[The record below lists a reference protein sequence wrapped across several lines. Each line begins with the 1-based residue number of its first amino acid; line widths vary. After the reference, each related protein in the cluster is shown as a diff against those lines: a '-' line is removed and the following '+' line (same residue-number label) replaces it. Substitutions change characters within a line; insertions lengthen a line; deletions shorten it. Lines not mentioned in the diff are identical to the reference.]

1 VSVGGTLVSGG
12 HGVAGR
18 RVLVV
23 EDDRKTAETV
33 RLYLEHAGFAVS
45 LAADGARGLA
55 AARAD
60 RFDLVVLDIMLP
72 GLDGLQICRALRTQ
86 PDTAVIMLTA
96 RTTEGDR
103 ILGLDLGADDYVTKP
118 FSPRELVAR
127 VKAVLRRG
135 RPGAPATGR
144 RIEAG
149 SVAIDEV
156 TREVHVRGELVNL
169 TPSELAILRTLVRRP
184 GRVFT
189 REELVEVALT
199 DDYDGTGRTVDT
211 HVTNLRRKIEIDRR
225 NPALITTV
233 FGVGYRF
240 SGCT

>member
-1 VSVGGTLVSGG
+1 MLVI
-12 HGVAGR
+12 
-18 RVLVV
+18 

-45 LAADGARGLA
+45 IVADGARGLA
-55 AARAD
+55 AARAEG
-60 RFDLVVLDIMLP
+60 FDLVVLDIMLP
-72 GLDGLQICRALRTQ
+72 GLDGLQVCRALRSQ

-127 VKAVLRRG
+127 AKAVLRRG
-135 RPGAPATGR
+135 RQRQPAGGR
-144 RIEAG
+144 RLEAG
-149 SVAIDEV
+149 GVVLDEV
-156 TREVHVRGELVNL
+156 TREVLVRGEPVAL
-169 TPSELAILRTLVRRP
+169 TPSEHAILRTLLRHP

-189 REELVEVALT
+189 REDLLEVALT
-199 DDYDGTGRTVDT
+199 DDDGGTGRTIDT
-211 HVTNLRRKIEIDRR
+211 HVTNLRRKIEVDRR

-240 SGCT
+240 PG